1 MLGIDRYILRQL
13 AVGMVLVTI
22 GLTAILWLTQ
32 SLRFIELTVNKGA
45 SIATFIKLT
54 VLVMPNF
61 LTIILPVALF
71 TVTLFTYNKLIT
83 DRELVVLRAA
93 GWSHWALAKP
103 AMILAGINVVLGLI
117 LNLWIIPWSNEAFH
131 KLQYQLRSTA
141 TGVMLQEGQF
151 SQIGKGLTVYVRAR
165 DPKGELLGLI
175 IHDRRNPDRV
185 ITILAE
191 RGALVQNEDGTPS
204 VLMFNGTRE
213 QVTPGSNRLSL
224 LSFDTDSVQFA
235 DGPDND
241 DDRVRDARERS
252 THELFSLSE
261 SVIGPVQFRQFR
273 VEGHQRFASPL
284 YHLSFAFLATAC
296 LLCGWFNRR
305 GQTDRLVIAVALM
318 VLIQALALG
327 VSNIAT
333 KHLMW
338 VPLMYLLPVL
348 CAVVPAWLLLMPT
361 LPFSGRRKPAPPG
374 MVAE

>member
-13 AVGMVLVTI
+13 AIGMVLVTI
-22 GLTAILWLTQ
+22 GLTGILWLTQ
-32 SLRFIELTVNKGA
+32 SLRFVELTVNKGA
-45 SIATFIKLT
+45 SVATFIKLT

-71 TVTLFTYNKLIT
+71 TVTLFTYNKLIS

-93 GWSHWALAKP
+93 GLSHWALARP
-103 AMILAGINVVLGLI
+103 AMILAWTNVILGLI

-165 DPKGELLGLI
+165 DPEGELLGLI
-175 IHDRRNPDRV
+175 IHDRRNPERV

-191 RGALVQNEDGTPS
+191 RGALVQNPDGTPS

-224 LSFDTDSVQFA
+224 LSFDNYAMQFSDA
-235 DGPDND
+235 TEND
-241 DDRVRDARERS
+241 DDRVRDARERP
-252 THELFSLSE
+252 TRELFSLSQAE
-261 SVIGPVQFRQFR
+261 VGPVAFRQFR

-284 YHLSFAFLATAC
+284 YHLSFAFLATAS

-305 GQTDRLVIAVALM
+305 GQSDRLVMAIALM

-327 VSNIAT
+327 ASNLAT
-333 KHLMW
+333 KRLMW
-338 VPLMYLLPVL
+338 VPLMYLLPLV
-348 CAVVPAWLLLMPT
+348 CAAIPAWLLVMPT
-361 LPFSGRRKPAPPG
+361 LPFTGRRKSASPLPI
-374 MVAE
+374 E

>member
-32 SLRFIELTVNKGA
+32 SLRFVELTVNKGA
-45 SIATFIKLT
+45 SIGTFIKLT

-61 LTIILPVALF
+61 LTVILPVALF
-71 TVTLFTYNKLIT
+71 TVTLFTYNKLIS

-93 GWSHWALAKP
+93 GLSHWSLARP
-103 AMILAGINVVLGLI
+103 AMILAVINVFLGLV
-117 LNLWIIPWSNEAFH
+117 LNLWVIPWSNEAFH

-151 SQIGKGLTVYVRAR
+151 TQISKGLTVYVRAR

-175 IHDRRNPDRV
+175 IHDRRNPEKV
-185 ITILAE
+185 MTILAE
-191 RGALVQNEDGTPS
+191 RGALVQNDDGTPS

-213 QVTPGSNRLSL
+213 QVVPGSSRLSL
-224 LSFDTDSVQFA
+224 LSFDNYAMQFA

-252 THELFSLSE
+252 TRELFGLSE
-261 SVIGPVQFRQFR
+261 SVVGPVQFRQFR
-273 VEGHQRFASPL
+273 VEGHQRFAAPL

-305 GQTDRLVIAVALM
+305 GQADRLVMAIVLM
-318 VLIQALALG
+318 VIIQAAALG
-327 VSNIAT
+327 ANNLAT
-333 KHLMW
+333 KALMW
-338 VPLMYLLPVL
+338 VPLMYLLPVV
-348 CAVVPAWLLLMPT
+348 CAAVPAWLLLLPT
-361 LPFSGRRKPAPPG
+361 MPFSRRPAASG
-374 MVAE
+374 SLAE